1 MKLYNTVMQYFW
13 LVAAIVIF
21 VVTTY
26 MCFTEG
32 VYKWVF
38 YYIFVAIALMM
49 FFLKKWMV
57 KRMEKHMAFLESQ
70 RNENKE

>member
-13 LVAAIVIF
+13 LVAAIGIF
-21 VVTTY
+21 IVTSY
-26 MCFTEG
+26 KCYTEG

-38 YYIFVAIALMM
+38 YYIFVVIALMM

-57 KRMEKHMAFLESQ
+57 KRMEKHMAFLEQQ
-70 RNENKE
+70 RNEKN